1 MKKALR
7 FLWSIVE
14 IIIIVYVILITS
26 CVLSRNKYGFTQF
39 GDYTLKSVTLQD
51 ERSIEG
57 TTKGDLLV
65 IENTNHIDQGDRIY
79 YYAAYN
85 EAYVIRSDYVI
96 DVERDVDVALY
107 TVQHNG
113 ENVTIANT
121 KVLGKDAKVYHDI
134 GGILALL
141 ESRMGFLFLVLLPI
155 MVVFI
160 YQVYEFITIL
170 RYEEVEDLVKQE
182 PAQEPVKKSTSND
195 DVEVL

>member
-7 FLWSIVE
+7 YIWSVIEV
-14 IIIIVYVILITS
+14 IIIVYVIVITS
-26 CVLSRNKYGFTQF
+26 IVLSKNKYGYTQF
-39 GDYTLKSVTLQD
+39 GDYTLNNISLVD
-51 ERSIEG
+51 ERNIEDVQ
-57 TTKGDLLV
+57 KGDLLIV
-65 IENTNHIDQGDRIY
+65 QNGNDIQEGDRIY

-85 EAYVIRSDYVI
+85 EAYVIRSDYVVGI
-96 DVERDVDVALY
+96 EEDGDTALY

-113 ENVTIANT
+113 ENVTIVNN
-121 KVLGKDAKVYHDI
+121 KVLGRYSRVYHDI

-160 YQVYEFITIL
+160 YQVYEFVTIL
-170 RYEEVEDLVKQE
+170 RYEEVETPSKE
-182 PAQEPVKKSTSND
+182 EEKRSHN